1 MKKPYKLKKAPISV
15 REKAE
20 KDLERLEDFR
30 KRQHDNYRQDRQF
43 YVDSDERSSAL
54 FDKSIIT
61 ISSGAF
67 GLTATLVSTTFKNP
81 IANSVH
87 FLEWSLWGFGLSIFV
102 IVVNYIV
109 GHFSIERQINLL
121 DTHQIEIGKDPNK
134 MAEKCPDTQLRNTV
148 LALNIISLL
157 LFGVGAGLLVQFIV
171 LNLGG

>member
-1 MKKPYKLKKAPISV
+1 MTN

-20 KDLERLEDFR
+20 KELERFDEFR

-43 YVDSDERSSAL
+43 YVDSDERASAL

-81 IANSVH
+81 VPGSLP
-87 FLEWSLWGFGLSIFV
+87 FLEWSLWGLGLSIFV
-102 IVVNYIV
+102 IVLNYIV
-109 GHFSIERQINLL
+109 GHFSVERQIQLL
-121 DTHQIEIGKDPNK
+121 DNHQTEIGKDPNK
-134 MAEKCPDTQLRNTV
+134 MALKCPETILRYGV

-157 LFGVGAGLLVQFIV
+157 LFGAGAGLLVRFIV
-171 LNLGG
+171 LNLGGK